1 MTPVSRKKLPA
12 KTKELLQEALVAS
25 LRNSSSDE
33 LERVFQALLTKT
45 ELAMLQKRLAI
56 IFLLN
61 EDFETDEIS
70 KITKTTRQTVNR
82 IRLQLLEMPKE
93 YVDLLMSKLSKWKN
107 LNILKE
113 VGKQLSKVPISRAE
127 FRKKITPF

>member
-1 MTPVSRKKLPA
+1 MPA
-12 KTKELLQEALVAS
+12 KTKELFQEALVVS
-25 LRNSSSDE
+25 VRNSSLDE
-33 LERVFQALLTKT
+33 LDKVLQVLLTKT
-45 ELAMLQKRLAI
+45 ELVMLQKRLAI

-61 EDFETDEIS
+61 ENFETDEIS
-70 KITKTTRQTVNR
+70 KITKTTRQTVVR

-107 LNILKE
+107 MNILKE

>member
-1 MTPVSRKKLPA
+1 MPA
-12 KTKELLQEALVAS
+12 KTKELFQEALVVS
-25 LRNSSSDE
+25 LRNSSLDE
-33 LERVFQALLTKT
+33 LDKVLQVLLTKT
-45 ELAMLQKRLAI
+45 ELVMLQKRLAI

-61 EDFETDEIS
+61 ENFETDEIS
-70 KITKTTRQTVNR
+70 KITKTTRQTVVR

-107 LNILKE
+107 MNILKE